1 MAAVSNSE
9 PNEATPAQMQ
19 SEPSA
24 QDGSTSV
31 EGTGVQS
38 EKAKA
43 KAEAKAKAKAEK
55 AAQKAANV
63 SKRHPADLLSCLICC
78 LVLLQSCQ
86 SH

>member
-9 PNEATPAQMQ
+9 LNEAKPSQMQ
-19 SEPSA
+19 IDPSA
-24 QDGSTSV
+24 QDGSMSA

-63 SKRHPADLLSCLICC
+63 SKDPPVDLLSCSPSF
-78 LVLLQSCQ
+78 LLELLS
-86 SH
+86 

>member
-9 PNEATPAQMQ
+9 PNEATPAQIQ

-24 QDGSTSV
+24 QDGSASV

-63 SKRHPADLLSCLICC
+63 RDRPADLLSRSFSF
-78 LVLLQSCQ
+78 LQESL
-86 SH
+86 S